1 MDGVDGAGWGPPEP
15 LRGRSC
21 QILTKW
27 KEKPEKR
34 LIRGEGRLGPRE
46 CWRRLV
52 PTEPFSSQR
61 GQALPISSVAVIALQ
76 QRLLPFSASLTVPAA
91 CGFADQ
97 NLVRNLDGVRD
108 LVCDGVKPQV

>member
-1 MDGVDGAGWGPPEP
+1 MTQSWPECHRELRVSVDRRWGPPEP

-34 LIRGEGRLGPRE
+34 LIRGEGHLGPRE
-46 CWRRLV
+46 RWRRLV

-61 GQALPISSVAVIALQ
+61 GQALPISGS
-76 QRLLPFSASLTVPAA
+76 R
-91 CGFADQ
+91 
-97 NLVRNLDGVRD
+97 
-108 LVCDGVKPQV
+108 